1 MTANTFYLSAHGHRL
16 SVHVVTM
23 RPTLQ
28 WQCNNLPV
36 GSSVAIQVSNSGSSG
51 DGSCHFS
58 SSCGDTSGLPSW
70 DVSPGHSAQSGTIFI
85 TSACNFGYTVKNE
98 DIIHSNHCLVA
109 VQFMLPTPSPSV
121 TPTRTPPP
129 SPSRTASPSHV
140 LSSVASASPSPSG
153 RWPPSSDQHAG
164 ATSPLAKLATFDG
177 ALLAGFGVHESKAW
191 WWAECPSIRPGQLV
205 VRGCVVL
212 GHECEWVETKGGRVR
227 SAVHTVFNLKLKAG
241 ANRAAI
247 VCVCGHFALAA
258 KRLLY
263 GLVGGGAAAILC
275 LGVAFVIR
283 RRARG
288 GSATAEELQTLVPGE
303 HPNQDTGRAA
313 VRAGNLNADSDL
325 SRS

>member
-1 MTANTFYLSAHGHRL
+1 MFVCFEDGAHCPSGTSQAVSTLNACSGMVSTYPQCDIMLCSFHLSIKASASDSATAG
-16 SVHVVTM
+16 
-23 RPTLQ
+23 
-28 WQCNNLPV
+28 CNNLPV

-58 SSCGDTSGLPSW
+58 SSCGGTSGLPSW

-153 RWPPSSDQHAG
+153 RWPPSSDQHA
-164 ATSPLAKLATFDG
+164 
-177 ALLAGFGVHESKAW
+177 
-191 WWAECPSIRPGQLV
+191 
-205 VRGCVVL
+205 
-212 GHECEWVETKGGRVR
+212 
-227 SAVHTVFNLKLKAG
+227 
-241 ANRAAI
+241 
-247 VCVCGHFALAA
+247 A

-313 VRAGNLNADSDL
+313 SLQVPPAAV
-325 SRS
+325 